1 MQGASLDSIEGK
13 LSPQGERASLFNRA
27 IVEAMQR
34 HHGRPY
40 ASSGHLDPPESP
52 LPNPNPI
59 LVKSSFARSLPQS
72 LDRSSALCDKGEPRT
87 DLEFE
92 RTLKRTFENRVMKI
106 FAKFNKTIEREREI
120 PETIRKHKDI
130 LRIMSQ
136 EGDWSS
142 FAVCGK
148 INCTYFIYNSW
159 DNCDY
164 FVQRELYND
173 IRNI

>member
-92 RTLKRTFENRVMKI
+92 RTLKRTSENRVMKI
-106 FAKFNKTIEREREI
+106 FAKFNKTIERERERDSGNN
-120 PETIRKHKDI
+120 PETQRYIENNVSRGRLIVACDLRKDK
-130 LRIMSQ
+130 
-136 EGDWSS
+136 
-142 FAVCGK
+142 
-148 INCTYFIYNSW
+148 
-159 DNCDY
+159 
-164 FVQRELYND
+164 LYLFY
-173 IRNI
+173 I